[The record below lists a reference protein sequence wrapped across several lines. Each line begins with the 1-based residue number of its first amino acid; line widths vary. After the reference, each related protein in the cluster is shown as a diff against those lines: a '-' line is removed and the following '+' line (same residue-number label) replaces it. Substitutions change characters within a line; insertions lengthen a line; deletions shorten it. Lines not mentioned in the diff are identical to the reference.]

1 MSHAITR
8 EQLIG
13 NLNWRYA
20 TKQFDPAR
28 KISPQDWAALEESI
42 ILTPSSFGLQPI
54 AAVVVNDSA
63 VKEKL
68 VAASYNQR
76 QVADASHLV
85 VFSIKTNVTEA
96 DVNAF
101 IKLISEKRGV
111 PAEALEGYRGM
122 MIGSIIKGM
131 DDAARR
137 TWAAKQAYIALGQL
151 MASAAMLNIDV
162 CPIEGF
168 SPAAYDATLNLAH
181 KGLSATVVA
190 AIGYRAQT
198 DGYAKL
204 PKVRLPKE
212 QIIVHL

>member
-181 KGLSATVVA
+181 KGLAATVVA

-212 QIIVHL
+212 QVIVHL

>member
-85 VFSIKTNVTEA
+85 VFSIKTNPWV
-96 DVNAF
+96 
-101 IKLISEKRGV
+101 
-111 PAEALEGYRGM
+111 
-122 MIGSIIKGM
+122 
-131 DDAARR
+131 
-137 TWAAKQAYIALGQL
+137 
-151 MASAAMLNIDV
+151 
-162 CPIEGF
+162 
-168 SPAAYDATLNLAH
+168 
-181 KGLSATVVA
+181 
-190 AIGYRAQT
+190 
-198 DGYAKL
+198 
-204 PKVRLPKE
+204 
-212 QIIVHL
+212 

>member
-96 DVNAF
+96 DVIFVDIN
-101 IKLISEKRGV
+101 GV
-111 PAEALEGYRGM
+111 GLELSVDQG
-122 MIGSIIKGM
+122 
-131 DDAARR
+131 
-137 TWAAKQAYIALGQL
+137 LGL
-151 MASAAMLNIDV
+151 ASALKRKYPNKKIV
-162 CPIEGF
+162 I
-168 SPAAYDATLNLAH
+168 Y
-181 KGLSATVVA
+181 SAETTGDRFHQALREV
-190 AIGYRAQT
+190 
-198 DGYAKL
+198 DFCL
-204 PKVRLPKE
+204 
-212 QIIVHL
+212 